1 MKKNFA
7 AQPEGGGM
15 IDMLT
20 GLDLTTDIRPSDF
33 DNNRV
38 FQKNK
43 IFNNCQNCN
52 SMKNASGSTFKNAD
66 DGYDYGYNDSSSSGG
81 GFLAG
86 LTLSDLLKTGSTIY
100 GNVQQRDIAQQTA
113 QITAN
118 QAEIE
123 RARAAQARSD
133 AEAARA
139 NSAGVV
145 GKIKAYALPI
155 AITGVVA
162 IAGIAAYFFFKKK
175 KIS

>member
-38 FQKNK
+38 FQKNQ

-66 DGYDYGYNDSSSSGG
+66 DYGYQDEGGGGG
-81 GFLAG
+81 GFLEG
-86 LTLSDLLKTGSTIY
+86 ITLNSLLGIGANIY
-100 GNVQQRDIAQQTA
+100 GNVQQRDIAEQTA

-118 QAEIE
+118 QA
-123 RARAAQARSD
+123 AAAQAAAAQARAD
-133 AEAARA
+133 AEAERA
-139 NSAGVV
+139 KSAGMV

-155 AITGVVA
+155 AITGGVV
-162 IAGIAAYFFFKKK
+162 IVGIAAYFFFKKK